1 MINNKEPNWTVDA
14 IGSLHKW
21 VAEITYHT
29 EDGFTVHTVTM
40 AELGDLEQIVESGPD
55 FFTTMSIEIR
65 LNGVTKV
72 SNKYAR

>member
-1 MINNKEPNWTVDA
+1 
-14 IGSLHKW
+14 
-21 VAEITYHT
+21 
-29 EDGFTVHTVTM
+29 M